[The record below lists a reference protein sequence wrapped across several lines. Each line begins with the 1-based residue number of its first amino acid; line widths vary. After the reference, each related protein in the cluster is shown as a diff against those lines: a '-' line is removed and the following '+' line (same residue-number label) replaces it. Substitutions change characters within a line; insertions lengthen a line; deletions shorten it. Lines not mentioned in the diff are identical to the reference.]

1 MANIV
6 IFLAW
11 MSPVAMTMGIVGFAL
26 FHRERLIRI
35 QLTSKLDSMA
45 HKMKSEAMRD
55 KLTGLL
61 IRSNFKSLLDDAV
74 NLVDRAGGAICII
87 YVALDNMRM
96 INDAHGH
103 DVGDQ
108 LVREAARRIAS
119 CTDTEANACRV
130 AAGDFALIVTG
141 NMTVGRAA
149 ANKIIAAFSEVFTD
163 GAHFVQL
170 SCSIGVTSYPE
181 HGSRSKLL
189 SNAELASRS
198 VKLSG
203 GGGFS
208 EYDPQMGVDA
218 RDQAKMLSE
227 LRNALANQEFELYFQ
242 PKIDAISMQVTSAEA
257 LLRWKHPERGF
268 VSPTIFIPL
277 AERHGLIGGIGN
289 WVIEEAC
296 RHAAQWRR
304 RGLRM
309 RVAVNIS
316 GYQMREPDLVDRIE
330 IAIKKNNIRPE
341 RFTCEMTESVA
352 MEDTV
357 VTKQTF
363 EKMRTLGLHVSIDDF
378 GTGYSSLAALR
389 KLPAE
394 QLKIDRAFVMDL
406 EDSAEAR
413 SIVLSIINLA
423 QSLELKVVAE
433 GVETLSQCQLLIEM
447 GCHELQG
454 YLFSQPIPADDL
466 ERLALDEGRIKDI
479 LFRPSLYQD
488 TKGVSSLMVL
498 PGR

>member
-96 INDAHGH
+96 LNDAHGH

-108 LVREAARRIAS
+108 LVREAAHRIAS

-149 ANKIIAAFSEVFTD
+149 ANKIIAAFSEVFTE

-208 EYDPQMGVDA
+208 EYDPQT
-218 RDQAKMLSE
+218 KNSSC
-227 LRNALANQEFELYFQ
+227 
-242 PKIDAISMQVTSAEA
+242 ISNRRSTQLVCK
-257 LLRWKHPERGF
+257 LHPQKPCFGGSTLKE
-268 VSPTIFIPL
+268 VS
-277 AERHGLIGGIGN
+277 
-289 WVIEEAC
+289 
-296 RHAAQWRR
+296 
-304 RGLRM
+304 
-309 RVAVNIS
+309 
-316 GYQMREPDLVDRIE
+316 
-330 IAIKKNNIRPE
+330 
-341 RFTCEMTESVA
+341 
-352 MEDTV
+352 
-357 VTKQTF
+357 
-363 EKMRTLGLHVSIDDF
+363 
-378 GTGYSSLAALR
+378 
-389 KLPAE
+389 
-394 QLKIDRAFVMDL
+394 
-406 EDSAEAR
+406 
-413 SIVLSIINLA
+413 
-423 QSLELKVVAE
+423 
-433 GVETLSQCQLLIEM
+433 
-447 GCHELQG
+447 
-454 YLFSQPIPADDL
+454 
-466 ERLALDEGRIKDI
+466 
-479 LFRPSLYQD
+479 
-488 TKGVSSLMVL
+488 
-498 PGR
+498 

>member
-1 MANIV
+1 
-6 IFLAW
+6 
-11 MSPVAMTMGIVGFAL
+11 
-26 FHRERLIRI
+26 
-35 QLTSKLDSMA
+35 
-45 HKMKSEAMRD
+45 
-55 KLTGLL
+55 
-61 IRSNFKSLLDDAV
+61 
-74 NLVDRAGGAICII
+74 
-87 YVALDNMRM
+87 
-96 INDAHGH
+96 
-103 DVGDQ
+103 
-108 LVREAARRIAS
+108 
-119 CTDTEANACRV
+119 
-130 AAGDFALIVTG
+130 
-141 NMTVGRAA
+141 
-149 ANKIIAAFSEVFTD
+149 
-163 GAHFVQL
+163 
-170 SCSIGVTSYPE
+170 
-181 HGSRSKLL
+181 
-189 SNAELASRS
+189 
-198 VKLSG
+198 
-203 GGGFS
+203 
-208 EYDPQMGVDA
+208 
-218 RDQAKMLSE
+218 
-227 LRNALANQEFELYFQ
+227 
-242 PKIDAISMQVTSAEA
+242 MQVTSAEA

-330 IAIKKNNIRPE
+330 VAIKKNNIRPE